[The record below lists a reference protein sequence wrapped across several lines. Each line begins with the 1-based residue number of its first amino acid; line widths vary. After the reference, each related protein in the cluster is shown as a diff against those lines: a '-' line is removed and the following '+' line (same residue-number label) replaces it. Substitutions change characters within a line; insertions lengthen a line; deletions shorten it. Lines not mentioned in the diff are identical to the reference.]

1 MIGVLFKGNWHQGFN
16 SLIEAE
22 KYVHDKIENQGYKEE
37 DWSYMF
43 Y

>member
-1 MIGVLFKGNWHQGFN
+1 MVGVLFKGSWHQGFN

-22 KYVHDKIENQGYKEE
+22 HYVDLMIENHGYKEE
-37 DWSYMF
+37 DWSYTF